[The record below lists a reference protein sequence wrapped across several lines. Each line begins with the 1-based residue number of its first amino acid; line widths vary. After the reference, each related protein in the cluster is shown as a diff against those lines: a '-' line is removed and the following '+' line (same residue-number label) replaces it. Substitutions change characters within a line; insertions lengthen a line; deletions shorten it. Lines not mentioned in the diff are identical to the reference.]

1 MADDTTDTTTPP
13 SAAGMDP
20 ALLQRLLG
28 QLTAAPPPA
37 PPQPSASSHE
47 GRGFLSLLGEALGG
61 GQQYGSTAER
71 EQGGLAAA
79 QALGARMM
87 QASDWS
93 YQPHTLGSIIGQGY
107 GAARESLGQTQAV
120 SAARAAAAYD
130 QQRQGQ
136 QDQLARLKEAIPLLT
151 LQQQQAAGANAAR
164 IALGGS
170 GGGGGSIGTAGGGG
184 SVEVPAEYLPF
195 YQEASARTGI
205 PVEILIAQHK
215 QESGFNPGATGAAG
229 EIGIG
234 QISPKT
240 AADPGY
246 GLTGIKNPAQLR
258 DPRTNINFAADYFAA
273 KAKANGADF
282 STPEGIAKALKLY
295 NGGGDPNYVQNVLRY
310 VPGAKTTASAP
321 PPGALPPR
329 VQVAGPGAGNLPTPP
344 IPPASAAAHG
354 AWRRRIPRPARR
366 SPAAPW
372 WAPRPSRR
380 HRPPG
385 LAASAPAPA
394 PPPLAPPVARPAGGV
409 HAAAT
414 DAVRA
419 GGDQL

>member
-1 MADDTTDTTTPP
+1 MADDTTDTTAPP

-47 GRGFLSLLGEALGG
+47 GRGWVSLLGEALGG

-71 EQGGLAAA
+71 EQGGLG
-79 QALGARMM
+79 ALLAFGARGL
-87 QASDWS
+87 QASDYS
-93 YQPHTLGSIIGQGY
+93 YQPHTLGAIVGQGLD
-107 GAARESLGQTQAV
+107 AARGSLGQTQAV

-164 IALGGS
+164 IALGG
-170 GGGGGSIGTAGGGG
+170 GGNTNIGTAGGGG
-184 SVEVPAEYLPF
+184 SVEVPPEYMPF

-205 PVEILIAQHK
+205 PVEILIAQHR

-258 DPRTNINFAADYFAA
+258 DPVSHPDVGAAR
-273 KAKANGADF
+273 G
-282 STPEGIAKALKLY
+282 PGP
-295 NGGGDPNYVQNVLRY
+295 GRVGDP
-310 VPGAKTTASAP
+310 
-321 PPGALPPR
+321 
-329 VQVAGPGAGNLPTPP
+329 AGPVR
-344 IPPASAAAHG
+344 AAHAG
-354 AWRRRIPRPARR
+354 D
-366 SPAAPW
+366 AAPEI
-372 WAPRPSRR
+372 R
-380 HRPPG
+380 
-385 LAASAPAPA
+385 
-394 PPPLAPPVARPAGGV
+394 
-409 HAAAT
+409 
-414 DAVRA
+414 
-419 GGDQL
+419 